1 MPAHVSLKGCFAS
14 VLLLASLFPC
24 LLFPYP
30 MGMAHAAPVP
40 TSDDSHQ
47 VVQTQLRLA
56 HLTGTEIIRESV
68 KRHEL
73 YPYVFEAQTLILT
86 DAHKQHDVRRMQRYS
101 RMEKDGVFKTKL
113 EFVYPDSIAGTVLL
127 FVHHPDGSGSSRIF
141 LPALG
146 AQLTDYVGAISGGQI
161 LGSEFSLE
169 DFMPED
175 MASFVYHRIDDVV
188 VDSRAYFVV
197 RADLSTSS
205 AASDRSY
212 AERILFVR
220 QDNFFISRVDYF
232 DNKAHLIKRQTSHNI
247 HPVGGKM
254 WRADMVKVEN
264 MLNRHSSILKIDQR
278 IFSSDY
284 APESAFD
291 ANLLLVA
298 AKRKDDARKDHAR
311 KDDARKGADDAA
323 EKPDDA
329 QVTGS
334 EEKP

>member
-1 MPAHVSLKGCFAS
+1 VSARVSLKSCFAS
-14 VLLLASLFPC
+14 VLLLASLFFPC
-24 LLFPYP
+24 QLFPSLI
-30 MGMAHAAPVP
+30 GMANAAPVAA
-40 TSDDSHQ
+40 SDGSHQ
-47 VVQTQLRLA
+47 VVQTQLALA
-56 HLTGTEIIRESV
+56 HLTGSEIIRESV

-113 EFVYPDSIAGTVLL
+113 EFVYPGSIAGTVLL
-127 FVHHPDGSGSSRIF
+127 FVHHPDGAGSSRIF

-146 AQLTDYVGAISGGQI
+146 AQLTDYVGAITGGQM
-161 LGSEFSLE
+161 LGSEFSLQ

-175 MASFVYHRIDDVV
+175 VASFVYRRIDDVV
-188 VDSRAYFVV
+188 VDSRVYFVV
-197 RADLSTSS
+197 RAYLSTSPS
-205 AASDRSY
+205 ASERSY
-212 AERILFVR
+212 AERMLFVR

-264 MLNRHSSILKIDQR
+264 MLNRHRSILKIDKR

-291 ANLLLVA
+291 ENRLLIA
-298 AKRKDDARKDHAR
+298 AKQKDDARKDHAR
-311 KDDARKGADDAA
+311 KGSNGAA

-334 EEKP
+334 EEKL

>member
-14 VLLLASLFPC
+14 VLLLASLI
-24 LLFPYP
+24 
-30 MGMAHAAPVP
+30 GMVNAAPISAP
-40 TSDDSHQ
+40 DDSHQ
-47 VVQTQLRLA
+47 VVQTQLALA
-56 HLTGTEIIRESV
+56 HLTGTEIIRESI

-86 DAHKQHDVRRMQRYS
+86 DAHKQHDVRRMRRYS

-113 EFVYPDSIAGTVLL
+113 EFIYPDSIAGTVLL

-146 AQLTDYVGAISGGQI
+146 AKLTDYVGAISGGQM

-188 VDSRAYFVV
+188 ADGMVYFVV
-197 RADLSTSS
+197 YADVSASLS
-205 AASDRSY
+205 AAERSY
-212 AERILFVR
+212 AERMLFVR

-264 MLNRHSSILKIDQR
+264 MLNRHRSILKIDQR

-291 ANLLLVA
+291 ENSLLVA
-298 AKRKDDARKDHAR
+298 AKQKDDAN
-311 KDDARKGADDAA
+311 KGSNGAA

>member
-1 MPAHVSLKGCFAS
+1 M
-14 VLLLASLFPC
+14 FPP
-24 LLFPYP
+24 LT
-30 MGMAHAAPVP
+30 GIANAVPVP
-40 TSDDSHQ
+40 TSDDSHH
-47 VVQTQLRLA
+47 VVQTQVRLA
-56 HLTGTEIIRESV
+56 HLTGSEIIRESR

-86 DAHKQHDVRRMQRYS
+86 DADKQHDVRRMQRYS

-127 FVHHPDGSGSSRIF
+127 FVHHPDGAGRSRIF

-146 AQLTDYVGAISGGQI
+146 AQLTDYVGAISGGQM

-188 VDSRAYFVV
+188 VDSRVYFVV
-197 RADLSTSS
+197 RADLSASRS
-205 AASDRSY
+205 ASERSY
-212 AERILFVR
+212 AERLLFIR

-247 HPVGGKM
+247 HPVGGGM

-264 MLNRHSSILKIDQR
+264 LVNRHRSILKIDKR

-291 ANLLLVA
+291 ENLLLVA
-298 AKRKDDARKDHAR
+298 AKRKDDTR
-311 KDDARKGADDAA
+311 KDDLKKDDAWKGGDDAA
-323 EKPDDA
+323 EKTDDV